1 MNLKDLF
8 GKALLNYHQ
17 SPDCQT
23 LDTWT
28 NLTDVDPVPISYFFR
43 SFDQMPKIEQHAL
56 SLCKGNVLDIGCGAA
71 SHSLY
76 LQNSQ
81 QLSVTGIDLSPGA
94 IEVAK
99 ERGLTNTHCLS
110 IYAFSGKKY
119 DTLLLLMNGLG
130 IAEELNGVGR
140 LLYKLKQMLKP
151 QGQILLDSSDLIYL
165 FDDEEVTAWL
175 SDERYYGEVDYGIGF
190 QGQKEEFPWLYL
202 DYAKLEQ
209 IASLTGLK
217 CEKIMEGPNHDYLAR
232 LHL

>member
-1 MNLKDLF
+1 MKDLF

-17 SPDCQT
+17 SPNSQT

-43 SFDQMPKIEQHAL
+43 SFSQMPKIEQHAL
-56 SLCKGNVLDIGCGAA
+56 SLCKGNVLDIGCGAG

-76 LQNSQ
+76 LQDDQ
-81 QLSVTGIDLSPGA
+81 KLSVSGLDLSPGA

-99 ERGLTNTHCLS
+99 ERGLTKTHCSS
-110 IYAFSGKKY
+110 IYAFSEKKY

-140 LLYKLKQMLKP
+140 LLNQLKQMLKP

-165 FDDEEVTAWL
+165 FDEEEVTAWL
-175 SDERYYGEVDYGIGF
+175 TDERYYGEVDYGIGF
-190 QGQKEEFPWLYL
+190 QGQKEEFSWLYL
-202 DYAKLEQ
+202 DYPQLEQ
-209 IASLTGLK
+209 IALLTGLK
-217 CEKIMEGPNHDYLAR
+217 CEKIMEGSNHDYLAR